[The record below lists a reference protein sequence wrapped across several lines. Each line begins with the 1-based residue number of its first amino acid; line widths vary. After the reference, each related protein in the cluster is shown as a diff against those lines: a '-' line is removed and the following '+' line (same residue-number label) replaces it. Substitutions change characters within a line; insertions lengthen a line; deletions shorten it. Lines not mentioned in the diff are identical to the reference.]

1 MRGLVST
8 AVAQVLGGGS
18 AAAGDEAAAG
28 VLVEFRMPFGV
39 NGSPFQLE
47 AKMTPERRVNE
58 NPKGNDVSRLDAVRS
73 QRGHTSVT
81 RERVNQRGAE
91 GPA

>member
-1 MRGLVST
+1 VSEARGARDVQAKLR
-8 AVAQVLGGGS
+8 
-18 AAAGDEAAAG
+18 D
-28 VLVEFRMPFGV
+28 
-39 NGSPFQLE
+39 E

-81 RERVNQRGAE
+81 RERVNQRGTE